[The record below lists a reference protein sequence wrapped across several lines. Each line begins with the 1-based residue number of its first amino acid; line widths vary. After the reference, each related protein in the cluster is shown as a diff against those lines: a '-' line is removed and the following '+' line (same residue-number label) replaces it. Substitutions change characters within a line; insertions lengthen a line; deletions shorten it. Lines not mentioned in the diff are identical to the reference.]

1 MSRDIE
7 NVSLLDILPVNLL
20 DDENINAAARAL
32 DEELQSISKVTK
44 SALILPRLDELPES
58 VIDLLAWQWHVD
70 FYEPIG
76 IDLATKRKLIRE
88 SIAWHRMKG
97 TPSAV
102 EKTVSAIFDGGNV
115 TEWYEY
121 EGEPYRFRIDGI
133 RSELRTLDALPEAAR
148 AVQACKNVRS
158 WLDGFGFLRELR
170 SRIYTGGAVSL
181 AMKYTVCAP
190 SARGTVYTVNAVRT
204 GAVTSKETSYIIE
217 QPRAVG
223 GTTTRQDYTAGA
235 VYIFK
240 EVTIS

>member
-32 DEELQSISKVTK
+32 DEELQSISKATK

-70 FYEPIG
+70 FYEPSMSVE
-76 IDLATKRKLIRE
+76 TKRRLIRE
-88 SIAWHRMKG
+88 SIAWHRIKG
-97 TPSAV
+97 TPAAV
-102 EKTVSAIFDGGNV
+102 EKSVSAIFNGGNV

-121 EGEPYRFRIDGI
+121 GGEPYRFRMDGI
-133 RSELRTLDALPEAAR
+133 RSALGTLDALPEVVR
-148 AVQACKNVRS
+148 AVNAAKNERS

-181 AMKYTVCAP
+181 AMKYTVSAP
-190 SARGTVYTVNAVRT
+190 SARGAVYTVNAVRM
-204 GAVTSKETSYIIE
+204 GAVMSRTTSYVLE
-217 QPRAVG
+217 RPQAVG
-223 GTTTRQDYTAGA
+223 GTAHRRDHTGGA
-235 VYIFK
+235 VHIYK
-240 EVTIS
+240 EVIIS